1 LIRSFVQG
9 GSKRI
14 YWCLGTIWWSYED
27 GGGRNLN
34 ASFRISC
41 NVVCTT
47 QALFS
52 VHELDCKVS
61 RDMFAR
67 YVVVVEKENLSDV
80 VDRAV
85 YIKGKSEW
93 NATAQ

>member
-1 LIRSFVQG
+1 
-9 GSKRI
+9 
-14 YWCLGTIWWSYED
+14 
-27 GGGRNLN
+27 
-34 ASFRISC
+34 
-41 NVVCTT
+41 
-47 QALFS
+47 
-52 VHELDCKVS
+52 
-61 RDMFAR
+61 MFAR